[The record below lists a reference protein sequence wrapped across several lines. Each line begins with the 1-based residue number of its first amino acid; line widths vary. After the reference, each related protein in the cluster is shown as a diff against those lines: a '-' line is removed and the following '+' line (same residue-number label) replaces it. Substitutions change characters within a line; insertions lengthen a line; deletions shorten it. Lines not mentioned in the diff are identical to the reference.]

1 MIKKQFIIKIIL
13 PGYKLLQYNDSTLV
27 QASRQ
32 TRLLWRNG
40 SYDQIRWSCIRRVM
54 DYRSRVGEYQLV
66 RLLFL
71 IHFLFDRI
79 KSIFF
84 NFMLQQEK
92 KLSHIPS
99 LARTHLIFFKFCQ
112 IV

>member
-40 SYDQIRWSCIRRVM
+40 SYDQIR
-54 DYRSRVGEYQLV
+54 
-66 RLLFL
+66 
-71 IHFLFDRI
+71 
-79 KSIFF
+79 
-84 NFMLQQEK
+84 
-92 KLSHIPS
+92 
-99 LARTHLIFFKFCQ
+99 
-112 IV
+112 